1 MAASVRTL
9 SLIVRESGCP
19 LDVTLVG
26 PAIAARLKLDTGG
39 AADFGGATVDA
50 ARAKMRVN
58 TSWLETVHQLERKP
72 PKIDVATTPQFWV
85 VDEETRPARLGL
97 VGRDQLL
104 AVGKVLLADTAA
116 AEGSDVAMSSTLY
129 SSLLDFE
136 VANGE
141 ATTTVDALHD
151 VLDHCDGLVVGALLP
166 HRDAP
171 RGRELRGGQL
181 PEFSYLDTPSPG
193 DCWKNYVEARAGLGV
208 SKCHGLTWRRRASTR
223 CTWASWRPPGAPCSR
238 AA

>member
-1 MAASVRTL
+1 MLSITKPQYFRTL
-9 SLIVRESGCP
+9 SLIVQESGWP

-26 PAIAARLKLDTGG
+26 PAIAARLKLDTDG
-39 AADFGGATVDA
+39 AADFSGAAVDA

-72 PKIDVATTPQFWV
+72 PKVDVATTPQFWV

-129 SSLLDFE
+129 SSLIDFE

-141 ATTTVDALHD
+141 ATTTVDALQDAGSSFHA
-151 VLDHCDGLVVGALLP
+151 LSGRNSSSAEYTALLAAVSTCT
-166 HRDAP
+166 DATTQ
-171 RGRELRGGQL
+171 E
-181 PEFSYLDTPSPG
+181 
-193 DCWKNYVEARAGLGV
+193 K
-208 SKCHGLTWRRRASTR
+208 
-223 CTWASWRPPGAPCSR
+223 
-238 AA
+238 

>member
-1 MAASVRTL
+1 MLVMLSPTKAQVFGTL
-9 SLIVRESGCP
+9 SLIVRESGWP

-26 PAIAARLKLDTGG
+26 PAIAARLKLDTN
-39 AADFGGATVDA
+39 ADFSSA
-50 ARAKMRVN
+50 AVAAALAAMRIKLDN
-58 TSWLETVHQLERKP
+58 LEIDYELERKP
-72 PKIDVATTPQFWV
+72 PKKKFANMPQLWV
-85 VDEETRPARLGL
+85 VHEKIRPGAGL

-151 VLDHCDGLVVGALLP
+151 AGSSFHAISGRNSSSAEYTALLAAVSTCT
-166 HRDAP
+166 DATT
-171 RGRELRGGQL
+171 
-181 PEFSYLDTPSPG
+181 PEKWVTKLVIS
-193 DCWKNYVEARAGLGV
+193 
-208 SKCHGLTWRRRASTR
+208 HI
-223 CTWASWRPPGAPCSR
+223 
-238 AA
+238 